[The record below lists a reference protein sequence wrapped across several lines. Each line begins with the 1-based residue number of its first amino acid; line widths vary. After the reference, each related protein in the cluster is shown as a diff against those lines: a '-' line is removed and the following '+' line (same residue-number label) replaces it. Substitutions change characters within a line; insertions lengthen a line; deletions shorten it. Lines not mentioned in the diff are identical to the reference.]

1 MFQRFSKNPLLTPED
16 IVPSVPHHRVIGVFN
31 PAAHRINGVTYLV
44 LRVAEQA
51 ISSSGLISIPIY
63 DEALKAYRYIEITPD
78 DPRYDLTDARVVRSR
93 QTGRIIYLTSVSYL
107 IVAESTDGI
116 HFTVRQHPLID
127 ASSPYA
133 AFGVEDPRLTSIGD
147 KLYLTYSAVSADGV
161 MVGLAELD
169 ETLTKSEFLGM
180 ILPPENKNA
189 VLFPERLGN
198 AYALLHRPVP
208 FGLGEPHV
216 YLAFS
221 PDLVHWGAHRVL
233 FRVRPGLWD
242 SVRIGVAVPPLK
254 TEDGWLVLYHGANEQ
269 GIYALGAVLLDLEQ
283 PWQVLKRTRDPLIE
297 PEAPYEKQGFYG
309 GVVFPTGAIMDGE
322 SLILYYGAAD
332 TVVAGGRL
340 PLKDVWNK
348 LEDFYGS

>member
-1 MFQRFSKNPLLTPED
+1 MFERFSKNPLLTPHD
-16 IVPSVPHHRVIGVFN
+16 IEPSVPHHRVIGVFN

-51 ISSSGLISIPIY
+51 ISPPDRISIPIY
-63 DEALKAYRYIEITPD
+63 DEALRGYRYMEIVKD
-78 DPRYDLTDARVVRSR
+78 DQQYDLKDARVVRS
-93 QTGRIIYLTSVSYL
+93 QKTGRILYLTSVSYL

-116 HFTVRQHPLID
+116 HFTVRKRPLID
-127 ASSPYA
+127 ASFPYA
-133 AFGVEDPRLTSIGD
+133 TYGVEDPRLTALED

-161 MVGLAELD
+161 MVGLAQLND
-169 ETLTKSEFLGM
+169 TLTEAQPLGI

-189 VLFPERLGN
+189 VLFPERIHN

-208 FGLGEPHV
+208 FGLGEPNV

-221 PDLVHWGAHRVL
+221 PDLVHWGEHRVL
-233 FRVRPGLWD
+233 FRVRSGMWD

-254 TEDGWLVLYHGANEQ
+254 TEYGWLVFYHGADEQ
-269 GIYALGAVLLDLEQ
+269 GIYALGAVLLDLER
-283 PWQVLKRTRDPLIE
+283 PWRVLKRTRDPLIG

-309 GVVFPTGAIMDGE
+309 GVVFPTGAIMEGA

-340 PLKDVWNK
+340 SLKDVWNK
-348 LEDFYGS
+348 LEPID